1 MVFGLF
7 SRKAHTQPESQAQTQ
22 QVQETQSPDVSQQPL
37 RTPSPTHP
45 MVAETS
51 TDSTTA
57 AMDVDTP
64 PASNTEEQLVALR
77 ALVNTMPAP
86 SLKEYVVQYLEED
99 PLRMNVLDF
108 FKDMAPPPLLHCLRC
123 HSDYYDVENT
133 PTSCR
138 VAHDDDST
146 LVERV
151 GGGRGYETLWQC
163 CGKTTEGDGDQGPP
177 DGWCYEGEHTTD
189 IKRARFRADATN
201 YDDKLVSCLKRKCGV
216 VVIDPPSSSSEDGAS
231 NGRSVR
237 SRGRKS
243 RVFARTSPSPARSTR
258 SRSRVGLSPMRP
270 SPKRKLNESDEEQ
283 EEASDAEK
291 PQQKRRKRQPAA
303 KASPSTSLKPT
314 SKSSASKP
322 LTERKP
328 KPTPTKP
335 RSRAAKA
342 QQGEGEDDNGAAIEV
357 ENNPPKRRGRP
368 PGSKNK
374 PKEPVVPPSDRALRA
389 RSATP
394 ARTTREVTPARTAR
408 EATPGREKTL
418 RKAAKEAPPT
428 PRTRAKRGTRAARV
442 DEDEAGPD
450 VETVVVHAT
459 RTKRLDEVVESSIPG
474 EC

>member
-7 SRKAHTQPESQAQTQ
+7 SRKAQTQPEPQTQAQLE
-22 QVQETQSPDVSQQPL
+22 QETQSPDCTVSQQQL
-37 RTPSPTHP
+37 RTPSPSLP
-45 MVAETS
+45 MGADDSAES
-51 TDSTTA
+51 HTA
-57 AMDVDTP
+57 PMDVDAP
-64 PASNTEEQLVALR
+64 LGQSIEEQLVALR
-77 ALVNTMPAP
+77 ALMNTMPAP
-86 SLKEYVVQYLEED
+86 SLKDYVLQNLEASPVNQE
-99 PLRMNVLDF
+99 VLDF

-123 HSDYYDVENT
+123 HSDYFDVENT

-138 VAHDDDST
+138 VPHDDEST

-201 YDDKLVSCLKRKCGV
+201 QDDKLVSCIRRKCGV
-216 VVIDPPSSSSEDGAS
+216 VVVDPPTSSSEDGAS
-231 NGRSVR
+231 VGRSVR

-258 SRSRVGLSPMRP
+258 SRSRICTSPVRP
-270 SPKRKLNESDEEQ
+270 SPKRKLSASDDEQ
-283 EEASDAEK
+283 EEVSDTDK
-291 PQQKRRKRQPAA
+291 PQQKKRKRQPTT
-303 KASPSTSLKPT
+303 KPSPSTSLKPA
-314 SKSSASKP
+314 SKTAATAKP
-322 LTERKP
+322 LTVLKP
-328 KPTPTKP
+328 KATPGRP

-342 QQGEGEDDNGAAIEV
+342 ASQQDDTERGSSAAPEV

-368 PGSKNK
+368 PGSRKG
-374 PKEPVVPPSDRALRA
+374 KEPAVPPSDRTLRA

-394 ARTTREVTPARTAR
+394 ARTAR
-408 EATPGREKTL
+408 EATPARDKTP
-418 RKAAKEAPPT
+418 RKAAREAPAT
-428 PRTRAKRGTRAARV
+428 PRTRAKRGARQARV

-450 VETVVVHAT
+450 TDVGVVAPVA
-459 RTKRLDEVVESSIPG
+459 RAKKLDEVVESSIPG